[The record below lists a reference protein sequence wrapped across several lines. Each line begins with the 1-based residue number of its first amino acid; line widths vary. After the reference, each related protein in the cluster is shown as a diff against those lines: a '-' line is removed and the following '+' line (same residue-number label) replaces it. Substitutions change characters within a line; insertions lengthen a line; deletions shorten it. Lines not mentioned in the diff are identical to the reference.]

1 MDEEVN
7 ETKFA
12 VAGWVV
18 DWVVEVVIGPVVA
31 IVGQLLSVEV
41 IAVISDEI
49 EGTVEVLAVE
59 VSECDFVENEFKV

>member
-1 MDEEVN
+1 M
-7 ETKFA
+7 A
-12 VAGWVV
+12 
-18 DWVVEVVIGPVVA
+18 EVVIGPVVA

-41 IAVISDEI
+41 IPVASDEI